1 MPMET
6 RSAVFAAQER
16 LRAAHIPCREA
27 LPHIDDDDYTLVRN
41 AAFQKL
47 CDLGSPLDAPGH
59 RLYIL
64 SFVGPISFLK
74 TGRTEHVLRRVRTH
88 ENAALVHRAF
98 LVDAWVSRPYPN
110 ARRWEEG
117 TLSRLRGLPNAD
129 SVGEYFYDID
139 FDTAVKIAQSE
150 RSIY

>member
-1 MPMET
+1 MSMET
-6 RSAVFAAQER
+6 RSAVLAAQER

-27 LPHIDDDDYTLVRN
+27 LPDIDDDDYNLVRE
-41 AAFQKL
+41 AAFRTL
-47 CDLGSPLDAPGH
+47 RDLGSPLDAPGH

-74 TGRTEHVLRRVRTH
+74 TGRTEHVLHRVRTH
-88 ENAALVHRAF
+88 ENAALVHRAL

-110 ARRWEEG
+110 ARRWEES
-117 TLSRLRGLPNAD
+117 TLNRLRGLPGAI
-129 SVGEYFYDID
+129 SLGEYFYNID
-139 FDTAVKIAQSE
+139 FDTAVSIAQSE